1 MGEESIYQAINEK
14 ALAGFDTLEE
24 ELEYYKG
31 LYSIQ
36 KREYLRTLKP
46 DFLSMLPRYNND
58 LVSGL
63 TIWLINRR
71 HGSETPWKPCN
82 YCSKN
87 GFVTQIKETKMGHR
101 FKCSSCNGIW
111 GVLKPDYAYF
121 GGKPKAS
128 TITSKPAAKPKPSRK
143 KKKGKGKTFRLL
155 DR

>member
-24 ELEYYKG
+24 ELEYYEG
-31 LYSIQ
+31 LYSIE

-46 DFLSMLPRYNND
+46 DFLSMLPSYNNK
-58 LVSGL
+58 LVSEI
-63 TIWLINRR
+63 TFWLIKRR
-71 HGSETPWKPCN
+71 HGDKTPWKPCN

-87 GFVTQIKETKMGHR
+87 GFTTQIKETKMGHR
-101 FKCSSCNGIW
+101 FHCSSCGGVW

-121 GGKPKAS
+121 GGKAKGS
-128 TITSKPAAKPKPSRK
+128 IITSKPATKPKQSRK